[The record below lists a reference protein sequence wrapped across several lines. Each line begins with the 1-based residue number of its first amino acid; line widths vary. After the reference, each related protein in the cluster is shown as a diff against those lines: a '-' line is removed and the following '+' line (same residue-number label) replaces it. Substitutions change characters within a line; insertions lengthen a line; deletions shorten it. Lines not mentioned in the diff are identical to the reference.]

1 MNNRLYIGE
10 TKYSDILFLFPLVR
24 LEGHLGVKSMLFIK
38 LNCGN
43 NLIFTAHQCGCEK
56 VMFSVAC
63 VCHSFCPQGG
73 PHVII
78 TRDALDFIVEG
89 PAGSATL
96 LDIRPGTSHLSDIR
110 PGNPFPQPQPQLP
123 SY

>member
-1 MNNRLYIGE
+1 MVNSTVKGYKGE
-10 TKYSDILFLFPLVR
+10 HI
-24 LEGHLGVKSMLFIK
+24 GVKSMLFIK

-43 NLIFTAHQCGCEK
+43 NLIFTAHQCGCGK

-96 LDIRPGTSHLSDIR
+96 LDIRPGTPISQTSDLGTLS
-110 PGNPFPQPQPQLP
+110 PAPALAAQLLT
-123 SY
+123 SAG